1 MTASATIRPETHRRR
16 ALNAKLSRIAAVIG
30 VPIDAFFADPASMP
44 QAGLIELIRLWDAAP
59 TETVRAEILAGT
71 RAVVAGAADRSR

>member
-1 MTASATIRPETHRRR
+1 MTVSVTIRPDAPVRRSLR
-16 ALNAKLSRIAAVIG
+16 DKLSRIAAVVG
-30 VPIDAFFADPASMP
+30 VPVDTFFTDPALMP

-71 RAVVAGAADRSR
+71 RAVIAGAVDRAR

>member
-1 MTASATIRPETHRRR
+1 MTVSAMIRPETPARRD
-16 ALNAKLSRIAAVIG
+16 LIAKLSRIASVVG
-30 VPIDAFFADPASMP
+30 VPVDAFFVDPASMH
-44 QAGLIELIRLWDAAP
+44 QAGLIELIQLWDAAP